1 MLSYNFFLAK
11 KFIGNRKQDKFLWFI
26 SFFTVAGIAIGVITL
41 ILVIGV
47 MNGFSND
54 LKRKIIGAS
63 PLITIEGKPYIFN
76 YQELID
82 KVKNLKEI
90 KGISPY
96 TISQVI
102 YKSNKYIIGGIIKGI
117 DLAREKNV
125 TNIQQFIKKG
135 NLEEIDIDNGIIL
148 GSELAKELGVDI
160 GDYVYIIAGLI
171 PQENLFKVVGIVEY
185 GVYSFDVSMG
195 FMSLSNVNKIFFMK
209 GVHGIG
215 IKIDDI
221 YRTPEVANKIKSLI
235 ENKYEVSTWIEKNKI
250 LFSAIALEKKA
261 MAIILS
267 LIIIVASFNIIST
280 LMISVYRKV
289 KEIGILKA
297 IGLTSNEIKKIFLYQ
312 GIYLGI
318 KGLILGTI
326 IGLFLASIL
335 KKYKFIN
342 LPEFVYDISKL
353 PIEISFFDIL
363 WIFLLVIFI
372 SIVASIY
379 PAERASKLNPAEAIR
394 NE

>member
-11 KFIGNRKQDKFLWFI
+11 KFIGNRRQDRFLWFI
-26 SFFTVAGIAIGVITL
+26 SFFTILGIAIGVVTL

-63 PLITIEGKPYIFN
+63 PLITIEGKPYIYN
-76 YQELID
+76 YEEIIE
-82 KVKNLKEI
+82 KVKSLKEI

-96 TISQVI
+96 TMSQVI

-117 DLAREKNV
+117 DLKREKNV

-135 NLEEIDIDNGIIL
+135 NLEEIENGIIL
-148 GSELAKELGVDI
+148 GSELAKELGVDV
-160 GDYVYIIAGLI
+160 GDYIYVIAGLI
-171 PQENLFKVVGIVEY
+171 PKENLFKVVGIVEY

-195 FMSLSNVNKIFFMK
+195 FTSLSNIFMK

-221 YRTPEVANKIKSLI
+221 YKTPEFAKKIRNLI
-235 ENKYEVSTWIEKNKI
+235 ENEYGVSTWIEKNKI
-250 LFSAIALEKKA
+250 LFSAIALEKRA

-267 LIIIVASFNIIST
+267 LIVIVASFNIIST

-318 KGLILGTI
+318 KGLIIGITF
-326 IGLFLASIL
+326 GLFLAILL
-335 KKYKFIN
+335 KKYQFIN

-353 PIEISFFDIL
+353 PVEISFFDIL
-363 WIFLLVIFI
+363 WIFLLVIFV
-372 SIVASIY
+372 SIIASIY

>member
-1 MLSYNFFLAK
+1 MVSYNFFLAR
-11 KFIGNRKQDKFLWFI
+11 KFIGNKNQDRFLWFI
-26 SFFTVAGIAIGVITL
+26 SFFSVLGVSIGVVAL

-63 PLITIEGKPYIFN
+63 PLITIEGRPYIYN
-76 YQELID
+76 YQEVIE
-82 KVKNLKEI
+82 KVENLKEI

-96 TISQVI
+96 TMSQVI
-102 YKSNKYIIGGIIKGI
+102 YKSKKYIIGGIVKGI
-117 DLAREKNV
+117 DLEREKKV
-125 TNIQQFIKKG
+125 TNIQNFIKKG
-135 NLEEIDIDNGIIL
+135 SLQEIENGIIL

-160 GDYVYIIAGLI
+160 GDYVYIIAGLF
-171 PQENLFKVVGIVEY
+171 PKENIFKVVGIVEY

-195 FMSLSNVNKIFFMK
+195 FISLSNLMRIFNIK
-209 GVHGIG
+209 GVHAVG

-221 YRTPEVANKIKSLI
+221 YRTPKVAKQIRELI
-235 ENKYEVSTWIEKNKI
+235 GDEYEVSTWIEKNKI

-267 LIIIVASFNIIST
+267 LIIVVASFNILST

-318 KGLILGTI
+318 KGLIFGTFFGI
-326 IGLFLASIL
+326 LLASIL

-353 PIEISFFDIL
+353 PIEISPFDIL
-363 WIFLLVIFI
+363 WIFLLVMVVS
-372 SIVASIY
+372 SIASIY
-379 PAERASKLNPAEAIR
+379 PAQRASKLNPAEAIR